1 MSISLERALRH
12 MAWANQRVYEAL
24 ETLPEE
30 SFKSFVV
37 NEEWTAYEISF
48 HICNSAGF
56 YVYRLEIGEKPAD
69 IEEPAKAKTLREL
82 LAQHDQ
88 NLISAASQDDREIE
102 FGEEGKTI
110 RRWASTILTQAVHH
124 ATEHRAQLIDTLE
137 YKGYKPINLDDI
149 DLWAFDE
156 FEKNN

>member
-37 NEEWTAYEISF
+37 NEEWAAYEISF

-56 YVYRLEIGEKPAD
+56 YV
-69 IEEPAKAKTLREL
+69 
-82 LAQHDQ
+82 
-88 NLISAASQDDREIE
+88 
-102 FGEEGKTI
+102 
-110 RRWASTILTQAVHH
+110 
-124 ATEHRAQLIDTLE
+124 
-137 YKGYKPINLDDI
+137 
-149 DLWAFDE
+149 
-156 FEKNN
+156 